1 MRSYGLVSAKID
13 IRQPLNLS
21 FFIQDLRQAKNPAL
35 MSVRHPSPIVS
46 LAFGPPGIEN
56 PSASNSYILGLENG
70 SIFRYEWRMASR
82 SVGRIT
88 AAHGAKAVLA
98 LEWKESGGGD
108 REAAG
113 GHGIGAGGWLASGG
127 LDRTVKVKKSL
138 AFQISVIDVLRRYRS
153 GI

>member
-1 MRSYGLVSAKID
+1 MQSYGFVRGNESVSNCLVTA
-13 IRQPLNLS
+13 LS
-21 FFIQDLRQAKNPAL
+21 LPFQDLRQAKNPAL

-56 PSASNSYILGLENG
+56 ASASNSYILGLENG

-88 AAHGAKAVLA
+88 AAHGAKAVMA
-98 LEWKESGGGD
+98 LEWKESGVGD

-113 GHGIGAGGWLASGG
+113 GHGIGSGGWLASGG
-127 LDRTVKVKKSL
+127 LDRTVKVS
-138 AFQISVIDVLRRYRS
+138 
-153 GI
+153 